1 MSQHKTGT
9 AENRSAPAVS
19 LSQKS

>member
-9 AENRSAPAVS
+9 AENRSAPVS